1 MKQKVH
7 FYFVCPHVLKISKFI
22 LYKAHISP
30 KFKVSGW
37 KNEEEERKIAFMD
50 LQHKWLS

>member
-7 FYFVCPHVLKISKFI
+7 FYSVCPHVLKISKFI
-22 LYKAHISP
+22 LYKAHIAP

-37 KNEEEERKIAFMD
+37 KNEEEERKNCFHG
-50 LQHKWLS
+50 LTT